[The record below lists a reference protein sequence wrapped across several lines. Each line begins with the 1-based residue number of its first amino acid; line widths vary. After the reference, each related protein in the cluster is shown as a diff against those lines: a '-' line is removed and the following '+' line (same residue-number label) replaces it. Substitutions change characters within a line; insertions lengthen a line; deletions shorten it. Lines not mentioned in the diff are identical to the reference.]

1 MNIVLYS
8 ARLAERLAYIKA
20 NADYFQEKDVYENTA
35 MLISC
40 INLFTAGRGYYRPES
55 LQLFVNEVREFTVIL
70 QPFLNYHD
78 FKSLN
83 RAYETFKLFVK
94 DNYAGDYGELLIP
107 SVKRQFTGSGQRPV
121 HDSKAMTSGL
131 IGEFADRVSF
141 TFKKPEEDKTYAT
154 VRNDTVLKLRDNFG
168 IIKIILIIAAV
179 LLIMLMFL
187 VLLVYLPLI
196 LFF

>member
-1 MNIVLYS
+1 MNIDLYS

-40 INLFTAGRGYYRPES
+40 I
-55 LQLFVNEVREFTVIL
+55 VNEVREFTVTL
-70 QPFLNYHD
+70 QPLLNYHD

-154 VRNDTVLKLRDNFG
+154 VRNDTVLKLRDHFG
-168 IIKIILIIAAV
+168 IIKIILIVAAV
-179 LLIMLMFL
+179 LLVMLMFL

>member
-1 MNIVLYS
+1 MNIDLYT
-8 ARLAERLAYIKA
+8 AKLAGQREYIKA
-20 NADYFQEKDVYENTA
+20 NSAYFQENDVYENTA

-141 TFKKPEEDKTYAT
+141 TFQKPEDDKTYAT

-168 IIKIILIIAAV
+168 IIKIILIVAAV

>member
-1 MNIVLYS
+1 MNIDLYS

-40 INLFTAGRGYYRPES
+40 INLFTAGRGSYRPES

-78 FKSLN
+78 FRNLN
-83 RAYETFKLFVK
+83 RAYDNFKFL
-94 DNYAGDYGELLIP
+94 
-107 SVKRQFTGSGQRPV
+107 KRLFTGSGQRPV

-131 IGEFADRVSF
+131 IGEFADRVYF
-141 TFKKPEEDKTYAT
+141 IFRKPEDDKTYAT
-154 VRNDTVLKLRDNFG
+154 VRNDTVLKLRDHFG
-168 IIKIILIIAAV
+168 IIKIILIVAAV

>member
-1 MNIVLYS
+1 MNIDLYT
-8 ARLAERLAYIKA
+8 AKLAGQREYIKA
-20 NADYFQEKDVYENTA
+20 NSAYFQENDVYENTA

-40 INLFTAGRGYYRPES
+40 INLFTACRGSYRRES

-78 FKSLN
+78 FRNLN
-83 RAYETFKLFVK
+83 RAYDNFKFFVK

-141 TFKKPEEDKTYAT
+141 TFQKPEDDKTYAT

-168 IIKIILIIAAV
+168 IIKIILIVAAV

>member
-1 MNIVLYS
+1 M
-8 ARLAERLAYIKA
+8 
-20 NADYFQEKDVYENTA
+20 T
-35 MLISC
+35 
-40 INLFTAGRGYYRPES
+40 
-55 LQLFVNEVREFTVIL
+55 L
-70 QPFLNYHD
+70 QPLLNYHD

-154 VRNDTVLKLRDNFG
+154 VRNDTVLKLRDHFG
-168 IIKIILIIAAV
+168 IIKIILIVAAV
-179 LLIMLMFL
+179 LLVMLMFL